1 MTESIRLNDGLLLPP
16 VGFGTYK
23 AESTA
28 EAVRTA
34 VECGYRLIDTAS
46 VYGNETE
53 VGQGLE
59 SSGVNRGNLF
69 VTSKVWRTDLGYDA
83 AKKAFEASLKRLSL
97 DYLDLYLI
105 HWPANSR
112 NFDDWADVNSETWCA
127 LEDLQQE
134 GLIKSIGVSNFWPEH
149 LEKLL
154 KRERVVPAVNQLEF
168 HPGYQQRVIIELCRQ
183 HNITVQ
189 AWSPL
194 ARGRLAEDE
203 VLNVVASKYGKS
215 VSQIILRWTVQQ
227 NIIPIPKSANSNRI
241 KENIDIFDFEL
252 SAEDMSRIS
261 AIPQKGFSG
270 ERPDLW
276 PDRQRT

>member
-154 KRERVVPAVNQLEF
+154 NTARVVPAVNQLEF
-168 HPGYQQRVIIELCRQ
+168 HPGHQQRIIIELCRQ